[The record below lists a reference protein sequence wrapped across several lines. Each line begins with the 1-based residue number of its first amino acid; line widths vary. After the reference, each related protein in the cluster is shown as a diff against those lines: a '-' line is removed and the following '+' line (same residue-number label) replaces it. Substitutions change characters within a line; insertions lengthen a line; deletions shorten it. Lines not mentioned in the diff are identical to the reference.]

1 MGTQAPDEAGVH
13 SERGESFVEVIV
25 ALLITVV
32 FVTAVFST
40 IDTMLLNY
48 RSQLRQTTVEVAIQ
62 RARADL
68 EAQPYCPFL
77 DGQPVCTLGG
87 TYTLPSVPGVT
98 FDLQVTSVTQK
109 HQQLTVTATNV
120 STARQVTLFKT
131 DR

>member
-1 MGTQAPDEAGVH
+1 MGIRARRREDPRG
-13 SERGESFVEVIV
+13 ERGEGLIEVIV
-25 ALLITVV
+25 ALVITMT
-32 FVTAVFST
+32 FVTAVFTT

-48 RSQLRQTTVEVAIQ
+48 RYQLRQTTVELAIQ
-62 RARADL
+62 RARADI
-68 EAQPYCPFL
+68 E
-77 DGQPVCTLGG
+77 GQAFSSSG